1 MKGEDI
7 VHTSTVDFFLLM
19 MYKQYRRSKSK
30 MLNLTETDIAW
41 IAGLLEGEGYFGI
54 DNRSKGRYEISN
66 TPPAPFIKVSMV
78 DEDIIQRLSKLLD
91 KSYFSPSRKTVKG
104 KQVYTLHIGEKEKVL
119 FILQKILP
127 YMGVRRGERI
137 TECISYLQT
146 WKEWV
151 ENGGRVENAKR
162 ANQIRQQ
169 KQPKSKDMVVC

>member
-1 MKGEDI
+1 
-7 VHTSTVDFFLLM
+7 
-19 MYKQYRRSKSK
+19 
-30 MLNLTETDIAW
+30 MLDLTETDVAW

-54 DNRSKGRYEISN
+54 DNRSKDRYEISK
-66 TPPAPFIKVSMV
+66 TPPSPFIKVSMV
-78 DEDIIQRLSKLLD
+78 DEDIIQRLSRLLD
-91 KSYFSPSRKTVKG
+91 KSYFSPSRKTVTG

-119 FILQKILP
+119 SILQQILP

-137 TECISYLQT
+137 TECISHLQT

-169 KQPKSKDMVVC
+169 KQPKSIDMVVC

>member
-1 MKGEDI
+1 
-7 VHTSTVDFFLLM
+7 
-19 MYKQYRRSKSK
+19 
-30 MLNLTETDIAW
+30 MLNLSETEIAW
-41 IAGLLEGEGYFGI
+41 IAGILEGEGYFGI
-54 DNRSKGRYEISN
+54 DNRSKDRYEVSKS
-66 TPPAPFIKVSMV
+66 PPAPFIKISMV

-91 KSYFSPSRKTVKG
+91 KSYFSPSRKTVKD

-137 TECISYLQT
+137 TECISHLQT

-169 KQPKSKDMVVC
+169 KQPKSNDMVVC

>member
-1 MKGEDI
+1 
-7 VHTSTVDFFLLM
+7 
-19 MYKQYRRSKSK
+19 
-30 MLNLTETDIAW
+30 MLKLTETDVAW

-54 DNRSKGRYEISN
+54 DNRSKDRYETSK
-66 TPPAPFIKVSMV
+66 TPPSPFIKVSMV

-91 KSYFSPSRKTVKG
+91 KSYFSPSRKTVTG

-127 YMGVRRGERI
+127 YMGVRRVERI

>member
-1 MKGEDI
+1 
-7 VHTSTVDFFLLM
+7 
-19 MYKQYRRSKSK
+19 
-30 MLNLTETDIAW
+30 MLNLTETEVAW
-41 IAGLLEGEGYFGI
+41 IAGILEGEGYFGM
-54 DNRSKGRYEISN
+54 DNRSKYRYEVSKI
-66 TPPAPFIKVSMV
+66 PPAPFIKVSMV

-137 TECISYLQT
+137 TECISHLQT

-162 ANQIRQQ
+162 ANQIGQLKRS
-169 KQPKSKDMVVC
+169 KSQDMTVLLG

>member
-1 MKGEDI
+1 
-7 VHTSTVDFFLLM
+7 
-19 MYKQYRRSKSK
+19 
-30 MLNLTETDIAW
+30 MLNLSETEIAW
-41 IAGLLEGEGYFGI
+41 IAGILEGEGYFGI
-54 DNRSKGRYEISN
+54 DNRSKDRYEVSKS
-66 TPPAPFIKVSMV
+66 PPAPFIKISMV

-91 KSYFSPSRKTVKG
+91 KSYFSPSRKTIKD

-137 TECISYLQT
+137 TECISHLQT

>member
-1 MKGEDI
+1 
-7 VHTSTVDFFLLM
+7 
-19 MYKQYRRSKSK
+19 
-30 MLNLTETDIAW
+30 MLNLTETDVAW
-41 IAGLLEGEGYFGI
+41 IAGILEGEGYFGI
-54 DNRSKGRYEISN
+54 DNRSKDRYEVSKI
-66 TPPAPFIKVSMV
+66 PPAPFIKVSMV

-91 KSYFSPSRKTVKG
+91 KSYFSPSRKTITG
-104 KQVYTLHIGEKEKVL
+104 KQVYTLHVGEKEKVL

-127 YMGVRRGERI
+127 YMGVRRSERI
-137 TECISYLQT
+137 TECISHLQT

>member
-1 MKGEDI
+1 
-7 VHTSTVDFFLLM
+7 
-19 MYKQYRRSKSK
+19 
-30 MLNLTETDIAW
+30 MLNLSETEIAC
-41 IAGLLEGEGYFGI
+41 IAGILEGEGYFGI
-54 DNRSKGRYEISN
+54 DNRSKDRYEVSKS
-66 TPPAPFIKVSMV
+66 PPAPFIKISMV

-91 KSYFSPSRKTVKG
+91 KSYFSPSRKTVKD

-137 TECISYLQT
+137 TECISHLQT

-162 ANQIRQQ
+162 ANQIRQL
-169 KQPKSKDMVVC
+169 KQSKSNDMVVC

>member
-1 MKGEDI
+1 
-7 VHTSTVDFFLLM
+7 
-19 MYKQYRRSKSK
+19 

-54 DNRSKGRYEISN
+54 DNRSKDRYEFSN

-91 KSYFSPSRKTVKG
+91 KSYFSPSRKTVKD

-119 FILQKILP
+119 FILHKILP
-127 YMGVRRGERI
+127 YMGVRRAERI
-137 TECISYLQT
+137 TECISHLQT

-169 KQPKSKDMVVC
+169 KQPKSKDIDRKSTRLNSSHIPLSRMPSSA

>member
-1 MKGEDI
+1 
-7 VHTSTVDFFLLM
+7 
-19 MYKQYRRSKSK
+19 

-54 DNRSKGRYEISN
+54 DNRSKDRYETSK
-66 TPPAPFIKVSMV
+66 TPPAPFIKISMV

-91 KSYFSPSRKTVKG
+91 KSHFSPSRKTVTG

-127 YMGVRRGERI
+127 YMGVRRAERI
-137 TECISYLQT
+137 TECISHLQT

-151 ENGGRVENAKR
+151 ENGGRSETSRLGYEARLEKYGTCGGGNPKGI
-162 ANQIRQQ
+162 NQFTKSQQ
-169 KQPKSKDMVVC
+169 KQPKSNDMVVC

>member
-1 MKGEDI
+1 
-7 VHTSTVDFFLLM
+7 
-19 MYKQYRRSKSK
+19 

-41 IAGLLEGEGYFGI
+41 IAGLLEGEAYFGI
-54 DNRSKGRYEISN
+54 DNRSKDRYEISK
-66 TPPAPFIKVSMV
+66 TPPSPFIKISMV

-91 KSYFSPSRKTVKG
+91 KSYFSPSRKTVTG

-127 YMGVRRGERI
+127 YMGMRRGERI
-137 TECISYLQT
+137 TESISYLQT

-169 KQPKSKDMVVC
+169 KQPKSIDMVVC

>member
-1 MKGEDI
+1 
-7 VHTSTVDFFLLM
+7 
-19 MYKQYRRSKSK
+19 
-30 MLNLTETDIAW
+30 MLDLTETDVAW

-54 DNRSKGRYEISN
+54 DNRSKDRYEISK
-66 TPPAPFIKVSMV
+66 TPPSPFIKVSMV

-91 KSYFSPSRKTVKG
+91 KSYFSPSRKTVTG

-119 FILQKILP
+119 SILQQILP

-137 TECISYLQT
+137 TECISHLQT

>member
-1 MKGEDI
+1 
-7 VHTSTVDFFLLM
+7 
-19 MYKQYRRSKSK
+19 
-30 MLNLTETDIAW
+30 
-41 IAGLLEGEGYFGI
+41 
-54 DNRSKGRYEISN
+54 
-66 TPPAPFIKVSMV
+66 MV

-91 KSYFSPSRKTVKG
+91 KPYFSPSRKTVTG

-127 YMGVRRGERI
+127 YMGVRRAERI
-137 TECISYLQT
+137 TESISYLQT

-169 KQPKSKDMVVC
+169 KQPKSNDMVVC

>member
-1 MKGEDI
+1 
-7 VHTSTVDFFLLM
+7 
-19 MYKQYRRSKSK
+19 

-54 DNRSKGRYEISN
+54 DTRSKDRYEISK
-66 TPPAPFIKVSMV
+66 TPPAPFIKISMV

-91 KSYFSPSRKTVKG
+91 KSYFSPSRKTVTG

-127 YMGVRRGERI
+127 YMGMRRGERI
-137 TECISYLQT
+137 TESISYLQT

-162 ANQIRQQ
+162 ANKIRQQ
-169 KQPKSKDMVVC
+169 KQPKSIDMVVC

>member
-1 MKGEDI
+1 
-7 VHTSTVDFFLLM
+7 
-19 MYKQYRRSKSK
+19 
-30 MLNLTETDIAW
+30 MLNLKETDIAW

-54 DNRSKGRYEISN
+54 DNRSKDRYELSK
-66 TPPAPFIKVSMV
+66 TPPSPFIKISMV

-91 KSYFSPSRKTVKG
+91 KSYFSPSRKTVTG

-127 YMGVRRGERI
+127 YMGMRRGERI
-137 TECISYLQT
+137 TESISYLQT

-169 KQPKSKDMVVC
+169 KQPKSIDMVVC

>member
-1 MKGEDI
+1 
-7 VHTSTVDFFLLM
+7 
-19 MYKQYRRSKSK
+19 
-30 MLNLTETDIAW
+30 MLNLSETEIAW
-41 IAGLLEGEGYFGI
+41 IAGILEGEGYFGI
-54 DNRSKGRYEISN
+54 DNRSKDRYELSK
-66 TPPAPFIKVSMV
+66 TPPAPFIKISMV

-119 FILQKILP
+119 FILEKILP
-127 YMGVRRGERI
+127 HMGERRSERI
-137 TECISYLQT
+137 RECISHLHC

-169 KQPKSKDMVVC
+169 KQPKSIDMVVC

>member
-1 MKGEDI
+1 
-7 VHTSTVDFFLLM
+7 
-19 MYKQYRRSKSK
+19 
-30 MLNLTETDIAW
+30 MLNLTETDVAW

-54 DNRSKGRYEISN
+54 DNRSKDRYEVSKI
-66 TPPAPFIKVSMV
+66 PPAPFIKVSMV

-91 KSYFSPSRKTVKG
+91 KSYFSPSRKTVKD

-137 TECISYLQT
+137 TECISHLQT

>member
-1 MKGEDI
+1 
-7 VHTSTVDFFLLM
+7 
-19 MYKQYRRSKSK
+19 
-30 MLNLTETDIAW
+30 MLNLTEIDIAW

-54 DNRSKGRYEISN
+54 DNRKRNYKVSSS
-66 TPPAPFIKVSMV
+66 PPAPFIKISMV

-91 KSYFSPSRKTVKG
+91 KSYFSPSRKTVTG

-137 TECISYLQT
+137 TECIFHLQT

-151 ENGGRVENAKR
+151 ENGGRSEMAKLGYEAR
-162 ANQIRQQ
+162 LEKYGTCGGGNPNGINQFTRESQE
-169 KQPKSKDMVVC
+169 KQPKSIDMVVC

>member
-1 MKGEDI
+1 
-7 VHTSTVDFFLLM
+7 
-19 MYKQYRRSKSK
+19 
-30 MLNLTETDIAW
+30 MLDLTETDIAW

-54 DNRSKGRYEISN
+54 DNRSKDRYEISKI
-66 TPPAPFIKVSMV
+66 PPAPFIKVSMV

-91 KSYFSPSRKTVKG
+91 KSYFSPSRKTVTG
-104 KQVYTLHIGEKEKVL
+104 KQVYTLYIGEKEKVL
-119 FILQKILP
+119 FVLEKILP

-137 TECISYLQT
+137 RECISHLQT

-169 KQPKSKDMVVC
+169 KQPKSSDMVVC

>member
-1 MKGEDI
+1 
-7 VHTSTVDFFLLM
+7 
-19 MYKQYRRSKSK
+19 

-54 DNRSKGRYEISN
+54 DNRSKDRYEISK
-66 TPPAPFIKVSMV
+66 TPPAPFIKISMV

-91 KSYFSPSRKTVKG
+91 KSYFSPSRKTVTG

-127 YMGVRRGERI
+127 YMGMRRGERI
-137 TECISYLQT
+137 TESISYLQT

-169 KQPKSKDMVVC
+169 KQPKSIDMVVC

>member
-1 MKGEDI
+1 
-7 VHTSTVDFFLLM
+7 
-19 MYKQYRRSKSK
+19 
-30 MLNLTETDIAW
+30 MLDLTETDVAW

-54 DNRSKGRYEISN
+54 DNRSKDRYETSK
-66 TPPAPFIKVSMV
+66 TPPSPFIKVSMV
-78 DEDIIQRLSKLLD
+78 DEDIIQRLSRLLD
-91 KSYFSPSRKTVKG
+91 KPYFSPSRKTVTG

-119 FILQKILP
+119 SILQQILP

-137 TECISYLQT
+137 TECISHLQT

-169 KQPKSKDMVVC
+169 KQPKSQDMVVC

>member
-1 MKGEDI
+1 
-7 VHTSTVDFFLLM
+7 
-19 MYKQYRRSKSK
+19 

-54 DNRSKGRYEISN
+54 DNRSKDRYETSKI
-66 TPPAPFIKVSMV
+66 PPAPFIKVSMV

-91 KSYFSPSRKTVKG
+91 KSHFSPSRKTVTG

-169 KQPKSKDMVVC
+169 KQPKSIDMVVC

>member
-1 MKGEDI
+1 
-7 VHTSTVDFFLLM
+7 
-19 MYKQYRRSKSK
+19 

-41 IAGLLEGEGYFGI
+41 IAGLLEGEAYFGI
-54 DNRSKGRYEISN
+54 DNRSKDRYEISK
-66 TPPAPFIKVSMV
+66 TPPAPFIKISMV

-91 KSYFSPSRKTVKG
+91 KSYFSPSRKTVKD

-137 TECISYLQT
+137 TECISHLQT

-169 KQPKSKDMVVC
+169 KQSKSNDMVVC